1 MRTAIG
7 LTVHTGW
14 GVAVVVAGTPAQ
26 PHVLAQARIEVL
38 GDPDRFCYHR
48 AAEMPRARVE
58 RWLDGL
64 KRTAIQNATLAFKS
78 VLRPDVVAAGIVAK
92 DAQLGTLDTVLAS
105 HPRWHI
111 AEACFYRDVFRA
123 ALPVPARLVSPS
135 SLDAKSVGKLA
146 SPPWGR
152 DQKLA
157 TLAGWAALRA
167 DLVH

>member
-14 GVAVVVAGTPAQ
+14 GIAVIVAGTPAQ
-26 PHVLAQARIEVL
+26 PSILRQARIEVL

-58 RWLDGL
+58 RWLDRA
-64 KRTAIQNATLAFKS
+64 KRIAIQNAKLSFKS
-78 VLRPDVVAAGIVAK
+78 LLGPDVIAAGIVAK
-92 DAQLGTLDTVLAS
+92 DVKLGTLDAALAS
-105 HPRWHI
+105 HPLWHI

-123 ALPVPARLVSPS
+123 ALPIPAQLIPPH
-135 SLDAKSVGKLA
+135 SLDPKSVGKLA
-146 SPPWGR
+146 PPPWGR

-157 TLAGWAALRA
+157 TLAAWAALRA
-167 DLVH
+167 

>member
-14 GVAVVVAGTPAQ
+14 GMAVIAGGTPAH
-26 PHVLAQARIEVL
+26 PHILRQARIEVL

-48 AAEMPRARVE
+48 AAEMPRAKIE

-64 KRTAIQNATLAFKS
+64 KRTAIQNAMLSFRS
-78 VLRPDVVAAGIVAK
+78 VLGADVIAAGIVATNREPV
-92 DAQLGTLDTVLAS
+92 TLDAALAS
-105 HPRWHI
+105 HPLWHI

-123 ALPVPARLVSPS
+123 ALPVPTQLVPPS
-135 SLDAKSVGKLA
+135 SLDPKSVGKLA
-146 SPPWGR
+146 PPPWGR

-157 TLAGWAALRA
+157 TLAAWAALA
-167 DLVH
+167 A